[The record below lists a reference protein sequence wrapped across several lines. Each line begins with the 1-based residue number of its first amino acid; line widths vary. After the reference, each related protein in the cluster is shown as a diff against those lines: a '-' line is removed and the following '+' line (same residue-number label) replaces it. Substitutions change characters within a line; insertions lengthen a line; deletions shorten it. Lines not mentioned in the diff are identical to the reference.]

1 MTSPTVH
8 SNGSSA
14 QPLVEEIPGAPS
26 PEEAFKRLSGLPFL
40 LFLDSA
46 AADDAEGCHSYLAA
60 CPFEAL
66 RTSGRTT
73 EILKSTGSEVENV
86 SYEISG
92 REGGDPF
99 ELLRLRLESWRAPQV
114 AGLQPF
120 QGGAAGLFGYGL
132 AHRIENIPRPRYD
145 EFEVPDMVI
154 GLYDWVLAWD
164 HGSETCR
171 IISHGFP
178 AEAAQRQRR
187 AAERI
192 REVKKLLLKTTS
204 TRARESESM
213 PPLSREELAET
224 WDVPEFPGMLSNFS
238 KDDYTRAVARS
249 IEYIRAGDIFQVN
262 LSQRLACP
270 APGSPENF
278 YLALRKSNPAPY
290 AGYFDLGEYV
300 IASSSPEQ
308 FLSVEGELV
317 TTRPIKGTCSRGY
330 TPEEDLSRRGH
341 LTQSGKDQAENVMIV
356 DLLRNDLSRVC
367 RPHSVE
373 VPHLFEIERHPTVYH
388 LVSEI
393 SGRIR
398 EDRDVIDLLRAA
410 FPGGSIT
417 GAPKVRAME
426 IISELE
432 PTARGPYCG
441 SLAWLGFGGGLQSS
455 ILIRTVTIGRGW
467 LQMPVGGGIVSDS
480 SPEAEYQETLQ
491 KATGMLPALI
501 KDATD

>member
-1 MTSPTVH
+1 MSPPSVH

-26 PEEAFKRLSGLPFL
+26 PEEAFKRLCGLPFL

-46 AADDAEGCHSYLAA
+46 APDDIQGRYSYLAA
-60 CPFEAL
+60 CPFEVF
-66 RTSGRTT
+66 RTSRGTT
-73 EILKSTGSEVENV
+73 ELLSCAGGGIENAT
-86 SYEISG
+86 YETTG
-92 REGGDPF
+92 RENTDPF
-99 ELLRLRLESWRAPQV
+99 ELLRLQLQKWAAPAV
-114 AGLQPF
+114 EGLQPF
-120 QGGAAGLFGYGL
+120 QGGVAGLFGYGL
-132 AHRIENIPRPRYD
+132 AHFIEKVPRSRHD
-145 EFEVPDMVI
+145 EFEVPELAI
-154 GLYDWVLAWD
+154 GLYDWVLSWD
-164 HGSETCR
+164 HEKKTCH

-178 AEAAQRQRR
+178 AEPAQRQQR
-187 AAERI
+187 AARRI
-192 REVKKLLLKTTS
+192 TEVKDLLLRTTG
-204 TRARESESM
+204 ARRHEGGRQ
-213 PPLSREELAET
+213 PALSREELAQAWE
-224 WDVPEFPGMLSNFS
+224 VPEFPGLLSNFS
-238 KDDYTRAVARS
+238 REDYTAAVARS

-270 APGSPENF
+270 APGNPVDF

-300 IASSSPEQ
+300 VASSSPEQ
-308 FLSVEGELV
+308 FLSVSGDLV

-330 TPEEDLSRRGH
+330 TPEEDLSRRGS
-341 LTQSGKDQAENVMIV
+341 LGQSSKDQAENVMIV

-373 VPHLFEIERHPTVYH
+373 VPALYEIERHPTVYH

-393 SGRIR
+393 RGQLR
-398 EDRDVIDLLRAA
+398 EDCDCLDLLRAS

-441 SLAWLGFGGGLQSS
+441 SLAWLGFSGGMQSS
-455 ILIRTVTIGRGW
+455 ILIRTATLGRGW

-491 KATGMLPALI
+491 KATGMLPAI
-501 KDATD
+501 EECRVR

>member
-1 MTSPTVH
+1 MTSPAVH
-8 SNGSSA
+8 STGSSA
-14 QPLVEEIPGAPS
+14 QPLVEEIPNAPS

-46 AADDAEGCHSYLAA
+46 ATDEIRGCHSYLAA
-60 CPFEAL
+60 CPFEVL
-66 RTSGRTT
+66 RTSDGIT
-73 EILKSTGSEVENV
+73 EILTSNGPEVNNI
-86 SYEISG
+86 SYETAG
-92 REGGDPF
+92 REAGDPF
-99 ELLRLRLESWRAPQV
+99 EFLRRRLQRWAAPHV
-114 AGLQPF
+114 EGLQPF

-132 AHRIENIPRPRYD
+132 AHCIENIPRPRHD
-145 EFEVPDMVI
+145 EFEVPDLAI

-164 HGSETCR
+164 HSSETCR

-178 AEAAQRQRR
+178 AEPAGRQRQ
-187 AAERI
+187 AAGRI
-192 REVKKLLLKTTS
+192 TEVKKLLLKAGGS
-204 TRARESESM
+204 SRENKAPS
-213 PPLSREELAET
+213 PLSRVDLSPT
-224 WDVPEFPGMLSNFS
+224 WEVPEFPGLLSNFS
-238 KDDYTRAVARS
+238 RDDYTRAVARS

-270 APGSPENF
+270 SPGSPEDF
-278 YLALRKSNPAPY
+278 YLALRKTNPAPY

-300 IASSSPEQ
+300 VASSSPEQ
-308 FLSVEGELV
+308 FLSLEGDLV

-330 TPEEDLSRRGH
+330 TPEEDLGRRGY
-341 LTQSGKDQAENVMIV
+341 LGQSRKDKAENVMIV

-373 VPHLFEIERHPTVYH
+373 VPSLFEIERHPTVYH

-393 SGRIR
+393 RGRLR
-398 EDRDVIDLLRAA
+398 EDCDRLDLLRAS

-441 SLAWLGFGGGLQSS
+441 SFAWLGFSGGLHSS
-455 ILIRTVTIGRGW
+455 ILIRTATIGRGW

-480 SPEAEYQETLQ
+480 SPEGEYQETLQ
-491 KATGMLPALI
+491 KATGMLPAI
-501 KDATD
+501 EECRVR